1 VSTDRLVNY
10 LRLIRFDFAGFSM
23 SNMILDGLKINDTL
37 ASFDADNYQRW
48 KDADAGDKPE
58 IAFVEIYTR
67 NLNRHFV
74 SMGFN
79 HDVVADDLIH
89 ELFHASA
96 QTDDVG
102 YASDA
107 VHASDSGQ
115 RLDVSELLNLGAGCL
130 AQSEAGTD
138 CHAPSRAFE
147 NADSLALAT
156 SLLSQLAT
164 DKATFDEN
172 MAVLRGALEASAG
185 KAIGEPVVI
194 TLNKPR

>member
-1 VSTDRLVNY
+1 
-10 LRLIRFDFAGFSM
+10 
-23 SNMILDGLKINDTL
+23 
-37 ASFDADNYQRW
+37 
-48 KDADAGDKPE
+48 
-58 IAFVEIYTR
+58 
-67 NLNRHFV
+67 
-74 SMGFN
+74 MGFN
-79 HDVVADDLIH
+79 HDVIADDLIH

-107 VHASDSGQ
+107 VHTSDDGQ
-115 RLDVSELLNLGAGCL
+115 RLDVTELLNLAAGCL
-130 AQSEAGTD
+130 RESDTGTD

-172 MAVLRGALEASAG
+172 MTILRGALEANAG
-185 KAIGEPVVI
+185 KAIGEPIVI